1 MLRDHDAWNGL
12 DPAETA
18 AHPALADLVLQGS
31 QAEDRSQKR
40 AQAAPGS
47 RPFRSIDR
55 EASPGGHALF
65 YAAARP
71 RRAGHLALL
80 PLPQESD
87 RPAAPAGDALDPEG
101 MGERLRS
108 EERRVG
114 KECRSRWSPYH

>member
-55 EASPGGHALF
+55 AASPGGHALF
-65 YAAARP
+65 YAAAGP

-80 PLPQESD
+80 PLPQERD
-87 RPAAPAGDALDPEG
+87 RP
-101 MGERLRS
+101 RS
-108 EERRVG
+108 EESRVG
-114 KECRSRWSPYH
+114 KECRSW